1 MRLHAA
7 RSVGMSDSASE
18 TALSLREMVATVMTI
33 RMTEQPQPAG
43 PPVWR
48 FRGDLLCEAQLAHD
62 QLAALTAAR
71 NYTPLLQPERNGAQ
85 ITLVPTPPA
94 PAPSRLWV
102 ALLLFVLTVL
112 STAAVGGVTVDP
124 ATLEAR
130 FSWLTGLGFSAALLG
145 ILLTHELG
153 HFLVARHYRVAVSY
167 PMFIPMPLFLLGTM
181 GAFISIKEPLPNRRV
196 LLAIGIAGPLAG
208 LIVAVPV
215 LLVGLSLSEVRTID
229 PTLGGLTEGNSL
241 LYAALKVLMFG
252 RMLPVDGIDVYLHPV
267 AFAGWAGLLMTGLN
281 LLPAGQLDGG
291 HVFTA
296 LFGPR
301 AAEIMNM
308 VVPVVLIGLG
318 FIWDGWF
325 LWAIMVALLGRTQTP
340 LRNSISP
347 LTLRWRALAWFGLIV
362 FLLVFTPLPLS
373 ETALP

>member
-1 MRLHAA
+1 
-7 RSVGMSDSASE
+7 MSEAETDSP
-18 TALSLREMVATVMTI
+18 LSLRDMVATVMTI
-33 RMTEQPQPAG
+33 RAVEIPPAAG
-43 PPVWR
+43 PPVWH
-48 FRGDLLCEAQLAHD
+48 FRGTLRCEAQDAHD
-62 QLAALTAAR
+62 QLAAMAAEHR
-71 NYTPLLQPERNGAQ
+71 YTPLLQPDGEAAR

-94 PAPSRLWV
+94 PPPSRLWV
-102 ALLLFVLTVL
+102 ALLLFALTVL
-112 STAAVGGVTVDP
+112 STAVVGGVTVDP
-124 ATLEAR
+124 ATLQPR

-153 HFLVARHYRVAVSY
+153 HFLVARYYRVAVSY

-196 LLAIGIAGPLAG
+196 LLAVGIAGPLAG
-208 LIVAVPV
+208 LIVAIPV
-215 LLVGLSLSEVRTID
+215 LLIGLSLSEVRTID

-241 LYAALKVLMFG
+241 LYAALKWVMFG
-252 RMLPVDGIDVYLHPV
+252 RMLPADGIDVYLHPV

-291 HVFTA
+291 HVFAA

-318 FIWDGWF
+318 FIWNGWF
-325 LWAIMVALLGRTQTP
+325 LWAIMTALLGRTQTP

-347 LTLRWRALAWFGLIV
+347 LAPRWRALAWVGLIV